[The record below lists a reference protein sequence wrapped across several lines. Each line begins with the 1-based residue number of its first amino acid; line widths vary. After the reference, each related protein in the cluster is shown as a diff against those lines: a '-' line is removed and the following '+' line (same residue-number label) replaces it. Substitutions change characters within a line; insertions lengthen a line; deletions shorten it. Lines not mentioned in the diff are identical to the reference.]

1 LKNVNLNIGIIIF
14 FAVVTIIIWQIPGG
28 FYYLYPFTI
37 LGTWFHEMAHGLTAL
52 ILGGEFWYL
61 QIFPDGSGLAQITTN
76 NYLGNLGKA
85 IIAMAGPLGP
95 TFFGSLLI
103 ISSKNQKYSK
113 YLLFLLSIIMF
124 LSAILWIRS
133 LIGLIIIT
141 LLAIS
146 IFYIAL
152 KVNTNKIIFI
162 TQFIGVQ
169 AIIAAFMNVDYLF
182 TKNAM
187 VDGNIN
193 ISDTGLMEQY
203 LFLPYWLWGSL
214 IILLSVIL
222 LFISFHFIKK

>member
-1 LKNVNLNIGIIIF
+1 MKNVNLNIGIIIF